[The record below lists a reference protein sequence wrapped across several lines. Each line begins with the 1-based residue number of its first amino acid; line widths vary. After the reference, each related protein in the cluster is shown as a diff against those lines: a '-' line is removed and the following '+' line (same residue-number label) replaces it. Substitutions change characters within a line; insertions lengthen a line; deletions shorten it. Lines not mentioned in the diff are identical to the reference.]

1 MIICRNELRSKTRGL
16 RKDSE
21 PNESIILPHYTMKM
35 PVTVF
40 FSTRNSS
47 LLLQDIVGGGGGRGR
62 KKGWW

>member
-47 LLLQDIVGGGGGRGR
+47 LLLQDIVGGGGRER